1 MQSTVYDQ
9 EYFSGTQACL
19 YIGDVLIDEISSFNF
34 MINQAKT
41 PIYGYADQL
50 FAAVAAGPVIVSGSF
65 TINFKEA
72 NYLYLALMR
81 YQMFT
86 QKVSDAISKFSTSI
100 GGGGAV
106 DSLSRDLRN
115 VPTPFIP
122 VDGKTAV
129 LRQTIEA
136 IITGNVS
143 EQQKYNF
150 YQDLSGYSKSAGFNS
165 DFKDIQLALE
175 SSIWGGEASSIDK
188 DKEVRRTDDNFFD
201 GFDMYLTYG
210 DYNNQDASKTVE
222 RITGVHLT
230 SRGKAVS
237 VSGEP
242 IQEQY
247 QFIARNSF

>member
-1 MQSTVYDQ
+1 MSNTVYDQ
-9 EYFSGTQACL
+9 QYFSGTQACL

-34 MINQAKT
+34 MVNQAKT

-50 FAAVAAGPVIVSGSF
+50 FAKVAPGTVIVSGSF

-81 YQMFT
+81 YQGLMR
-86 QKVSDAISKFSTSI
+86 SIADAATKFSQATGIAGDDRIFGQKIMNIPSQFLPQFGKDQKSREGI
-100 GGGGAV
+100 E
-106 DSLSRDLRN
+106 SLISGLA
-115 VPTPFIP
+115 T
-122 VDGKTAV
+122 T
-129 LRQTIEA
+129 
-136 IITGNVS
+136 
-143 EQQKYNF
+143 EQRYTF
-150 YQDLSGYSKSAGFNS
+150 YQQLSSGDQDQNASIVRTLEDSIFGKESKDL
-165 DFKDIQLALE
+165 
-175 SSIWGGEASSIDK
+175 

-210 DYNNQDASKTVE
+210 DYSNPEANYTVE
-222 RITGVHLT
+222 RLTGVHLT

-247 QFIARNSF
+247 QFIARNSY